1 MNLTLNLNI
10 FNRSDDVDSEFPVEV
25 KRTNR
30 RKTASIKIE
39 EGKVQVIIPKTLSK
53 KGLQKLIQKKT
64 PWIRRKLKDQS
75 EYALAKQKEYVSG
88 ESFAYLGKN
97 YRLKLTQNDSD
108 AVKLKG
114 GRLVLGVDEDLS
126 ETDREVFV
134 KGALEKWYLS
144 HAEDRLREKTA
155 RYAKIIGVKPSSVT
169 LKSYKSRWGSCSSK
183 GDISYNWKIIMAPH
197 HIVDYVVVH
206 ELSHMI
212 QLNHSP
218 AYWRSVERFIPDYQQ
233 CRKWLKVNGVRLEL

>member
-1 MNLTLNLNI
+1 M
-10 FNRSDDVDSEFPVEV
+10 
-25 KRTNR
+25 
-30 RKTASIKIE
+30 
-39 EGKVQVIIPKTLSK
+39 
-53 KGLQKLIQKKT
+53 
-64 PWIRRKLKDQS
+64 
-75 EYALAKQKEYVSG
+75 
-88 ESFAYLGKN
+88 
-97 YRLKLTQNDSD
+97 
-108 AVKLKG
+108 
-114 GRLVLGVDEDLS
+114 LGVDEDLS